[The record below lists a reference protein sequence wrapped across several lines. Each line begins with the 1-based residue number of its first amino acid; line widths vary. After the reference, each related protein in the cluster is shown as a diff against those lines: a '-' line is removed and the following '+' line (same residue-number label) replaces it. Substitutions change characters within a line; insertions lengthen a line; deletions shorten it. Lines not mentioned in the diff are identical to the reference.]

1 MRKTRNRISTRFYS
15 HRTRLTNHS
24 RDFMI
29 VAGSLLL
36 MIFISLSLRS
46 TSSLSRDIWRL
57 LFTGNKID
65 YLAVLAVLGCIAL
78 LLVIVLSICYQ
89 LDYKRHQRPLIVEDP
104 RVRYGLLHHA
114 KAVFIPRA
122 LYYKKRLLLW
132 SGYTGVLLTLLITA
146 AAVQLSRTY
155 AYAPDE
161 FVTTWNIQNASKALS
176 IPSYSLGGYNYDID
190 WGDSAV
196 DMGVTDAA
204 YHTYAST
211 GVYTVKITGTFPRM
225 LLSPANAPE
234 LLTVEQWGTNQ
245 WASMA
250 SSFEN
255 ASNLTI
261 TATDTPDLSNVT
273 YMDNMFHGASK
284 VNQPLNSWDVSH
296 VTYTNNMFQDA
307 SAFNQPLDSWD
318 VSSVTAMDGMFSGA
332 SSFNQPLNSWDVSHV
347 TNMGGMFQNASA
359 FDYPLG
365 DWDASNV
372 TDMRGMFWGATS
384 FNQPLNSWNTG
395 SVTNMSRMFLN
406 TPTFN
411 QPLNSW
417 NTGSVTNMALMF
429 SGATSFN
436 QPLNSW
442 DTDAVLSMESMFSG
456 ALSFNQPLN
465 SWNTG
470 SVTNMALMF
479 SGATSFNQPLNSW
492 DTSSVVGTGGL

>member
-1 MRKTRNRISTRFYS
+1 
-15 HRTRLTNHS
+15 
-24 RDFMI
+24 
-29 VAGSLLL
+29 
-36 MIFISLSLRS
+36 
-46 TSSLSRDIWRL
+46 
-57 LFTGNKID
+57 
-65 YLAVLAVLGCIAL
+65 
-78 LLVIVLSICYQ
+78 
-89 LDYKRHQRPLIVEDP
+89 VEDP

-332 SSFNQPLNSWDVSHV
+332 SSFNQPLNSWSTGSVTNMSRMFFDAPSFNQPLNGWDVSSVTAMDGMFSGASSFNQPLNDWDVSHV

-395 SVTNMSRMFLN
+395 SVTNM
-406 TPTFN
+406 
-411 QPLNSW
+411 
-417 NTGSVTNMALMF
+417 
-429 SGATSFN
+429 
-436 QPLNSW
+436 
-442 DTDAVLSMESMFSG
+442 
-456 ALSFNQPLN
+456 
-465 SWNTG
+465 
-470 SVTNMALMF
+470 ALMF